1 MKNIEEFKK
10 MISEAKWNGK
20 IYGSERNGYQVYLD
34 GEKVDVSPEIIKE
47 YKEYEEIKDKS
58 NNDWENKYNLWIEDY
73 KKLEGKHEKG
83 FFIIKILGEVQ
94 YAILYGI
101 SSLDIRG
108 EIIENIKIARK
119 ELILNDFSSEI
130 FFNII
135 EKLKKIS
142 GK

>member
-1 MKNIEEFKK
+1 
-10 MISEAKWNGK
+10 
-20 IYGSERNGYQVYLD
+20 
-34 GEKVDVSPEIIKE
+34 
-47 YKEYEEIKDKS
+47 
-58 NNDWENKYNLWIEDY
+58 Y

-83 FFIIKILGEVQ
+83 FFVIKILGEVQ